1 MKAILLHIGTI
12 ALVCVCIYMIAIGA
26 QGRSSAPKQDVC
38 IQRLNTPLSQNPNDY
53 LKGVTVPDRVSLDFS
68 HVNPSKEGSYD
79 VIVHQTGDAYVFQIK
94 VIK

>member
-1 MKAILLHIGTI
+1 MKAILLRIGTI
-12 ALVCVCIYMIAIGA
+12 ALVCVCIYMIAVGA
-26 QGRSSAPKQDVC
+26 QGRSSAPKQEVC

-68 HVNPSKEGSYD
+68 HVDPSKESSYD
-79 VIVHQTGDAYVFQIK
+79 VIVHQAGGAYVFQIQ